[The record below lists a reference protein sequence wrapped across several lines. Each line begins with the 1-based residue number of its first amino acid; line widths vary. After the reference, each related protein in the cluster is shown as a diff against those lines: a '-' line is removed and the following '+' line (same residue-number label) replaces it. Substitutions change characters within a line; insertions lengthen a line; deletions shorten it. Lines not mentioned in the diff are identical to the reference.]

1 MAASAQRSYSEESQ
15 QFAVIARQLRQ
26 RQELTLQQL
35 GERSGLAVST
45 LSKIENSQLSPT
57 YETLLRLADGLGVDV
72 AELFNSSPDTA
83 MASGRRSI
91 TRRDTGIRHASPQY
105 AYEVYCSD
113 LSRKRFVP
121 LVATITARNLDEFPE
136 LPSHDGEEFIYV
148 LSGTVEL
155 STEHYEPVRLKAGD
169 GCYFD
174 SKMKHACIS
183 IGANDARILWIT
195 SRGEPPTP
203 SKARKRKAAR

>member
-1 MAASAQRSYSEESQ
+1 MAASSQRSYSEESQ
-15 QFAVIARQLRQ
+15 RFAVIVRQLRQ

-35 GERSGLAVST
+35 AERSGLAVST

-57 YETLLRLADGLGVDV
+57 YETLLRLADGLGIDV
-72 AELFNSSPDTA
+72 VELFNGGGDSA

-91 TRRDTGIRHASPQY
+91 TRRDTGVRHSTPQY
-105 AYEVYCSD
+105 EYEVYCSD
-113 LSRKRFVP
+113 LSRKLFVP
-121 LVATITARNLDEFPE
+121 LVATIAARSREEFPQ

-183 IGANDARILWIT
+183 ISANDAKVLWIT
-195 SRGEPPTP
+195 SRGEPPASP
-203 SKARKRKAAR
+203 KARKRDR